1 MTDHVL
7 PDRPMTD
14 RPMTDR
20 PAADPTDDPE
30 VLLERRG
37 SAGII
42 TLNRPKALNALTLTM
57 VRAMRQALD
66 GWATDPAVTRVVVK
80 GAGER
85 AFCAGGDIRVLH
97 DLGKAGRHDEALTF
111 WREEYELNILIKR
124 YPKPYVA
131 LVDGIVMGGGV
142 GVSINGSHVVAGERF
157 TFAMP
162 EVGIGFFPDVGG
174 TYFLPRIPGQIGTYF
189 ALTGERMKQGD
200 ALSTG
205 LATHVMASAR
215 FAEVLDS
222 LCGRETV
229 DQTLEAFADVSLLP
243 ASVTGRRA
251 AIDRCFR
258 FDTVEEIVAALD
270 AEGASD
276 PWCAAQAATIRS
288 KSPTSL
294 KIALA
299 QVRAGARMDFEE
311 AMQTEFRIVSR
322 ICRGH
327 DFYEGVRAVI
337 IDKDNAPRWQPDSLD
352 AVTPAM
358 VAAYFAPLAGN
369 ELVPPVRP

>member
-1 MTDHVL
+1 MSE
-7 PDRPMTD
+7 
-14 RPMTDR
+14 
-20 PAADPTDDPE
+20 PE

-37 SAGII
+37 TAGLI

-57 VRAMRQALD
+57 VREMREALD
-66 GWATDPAVTRVVVK
+66 AWAADPAVTRVVVT

-97 DLGKAGRHDEALTF
+97 DLGKAGRHDEALAF

-142 GVSINGSHVVAGERF
+142 GVSVHGSHVVAGEKF

-174 TYFLPRIPGQIGTYF
+174 TYFLPRIPGEIGTYF

-205 LATHVMASAR
+205 LATHVSASAG
-215 FAEVLDS
+215 FGELTQALT
-222 LCGRETV
+222 GREAV
-229 DQTLEAFADVSLLP
+229 DQTLEAFSGASTQP
-243 ASVTGRRA
+243 AAVTGRRA

-258 FDTVEEIVAALD
+258 FDTVEEIVAALQAD
-270 AEGASD
+270 AD
-276 PWCAAQAATIRS
+276 PWCADVAKTIGA

-299 QVRAGARMDFEE
+299 QIRAGRAMDFEE
-311 AMQTEFRIVSR
+311 AMRTEFRIVSR

-337 IDKDNAPRWQPDSLD
+337 IDKDNAPRWRPATL
-352 AVTPAM
+352 AEVTA
-358 VAAYFAPLAGN
+358 ADIEAYFAPLREG
-369 ELVPPVRP
+369 ELVPPRAGR

>member
-1 MTDHVL
+1 MTDSVGES
-7 PDRPMTD
+7 
-14 RPMTDR
+14 
-20 PAADPTDDPE
+20 E
-30 VLLERRG
+30 VLIERRG
-37 SAGII
+37 SAGLI
-42 TLNRPKALNALTLTM
+42 TLNRPQALNALTLTM
-57 VRAMRQALD
+57 VRGMRAALD
-66 GWATDPAVTRVVVK
+66 DWASDPGVTRVVVV
-80 GAGER
+80 GAGGR

-174 TYFLPRIPGQIGTYF
+174 TYFLPRIPGEIGVYF
-189 ALTGERMKQGD
+189 ALTGDRMKQGD

-205 LATHVMASAR
+205 LATHAVASSR
-215 FAEVLDS
+215 FAEVLEA
-222 LCGRETV
+222 LTGRESV
-229 DQTLEAFADVSLLP
+229 DHTLEAFADVSMVP
-243 ASVTGRRA
+243 ATVTGHRA
-251 AIDRCFR
+251 TVDACFR
-258 FDTVEEIVAALD
+258 FGTVEEILAALD
-270 AEGASD
+270 AGTD
-276 PWCAAQAATIRS
+276 PWCADVARTIRT

-299 QVRAGARMDFEE
+299 QVRVGKGLDFED
-311 AMQTEFRIVSR
+311 AMRTEYRIVSR

-337 IDKDNAPRWQPDSLD
+337 IDKDNAPRWSPISLAEVSAD
-352 AVTPAM
+352 AV
-358 VAAYFAPLAGN
+358 AAHFAPLPGG
-369 ELVPPVRP
+369 ELVPPARTGA

>member
-1 MTDHVL
+1 MTD
-7 PDRPMTD
+7 
-14 RPMTDR
+14 
-20 PAADPTDDPE
+20 AAKDAAVEPE

-37 SAGII
+37 TAGII

-57 VRAMRQALD
+57 VREMRKSLD
-66 GWATDPAVTRVVVK
+66 SWAADPGVTRVVVK
-80 GAGER
+80 GAGDR

-97 DLGKAGRHDEALTF
+97 DLGKSGRHEEALAF

-142 GVSINGSHVVAGERF
+142 GISINGSHIVAGERF

-174 TYFLPRIPGQIGTYF
+174 TYFLPRIPGEAGAYF

-215 FAEVLDS
+215 FAEVLEA
-222 LCGRETV
+222 LCGRESV
-229 DQTLEAFADVSLLP
+229 DHTLEAFAEMSMLP
-243 ASVTGRRA
+243 ASVTSRRS

-258 FDTVEEIVAALD
+258 FDTVEAIVAALD
-270 AEGASD
+270 AEGATD
-276 PWCAAQAATIRS
+276 PWCAAQAATIRT

-294 KIALA
+294 KVALA
-299 QVRAGARMDFEE
+299 QVRRGGSMDFEE
-311 AMQTEFRIVSR
+311 AMRTEFRIVSR

-337 IDKDNAPRWQPDSLD
+337 VDKDNAPRWQPAALD
-352 AVTPAM
+352 GVTPAM
-358 VAAYFAPLAGN
+358 VEAHFAPLDGG

>member
-1 MTDHVL
+1 MTDSL
-7 PDRPMTD
+7 GES
-14 RPMTDR
+14 
-20 PAADPTDDPE
+20 E
-30 VLLERRG
+30 VLIERRG
-37 SAGII
+37 SAGLI
-42 TLNRPKALNALTLTM
+42 TLNRPQALNALTLTM
-57 VRAMRQALD
+57 VRGMRAALD
-66 GWATDPAVTRVVVK
+66 AWANDPGVTRVVVT
-80 GAGER
+80 GAGGK

-97 DLGKAGRHDEALTF
+97 DLGKAGRHDEALQF

-174 TYFLPRIPGQIGTYF
+174 TYFLPRIPGEIGAYF
-189 ALTGERMKQGD
+189 ALTGDRMKQGD

-205 LATHVMASAR
+205 LATHAMASAR
-215 FAEVLDS
+215 FSEVLEA
-222 LCGRETV
+222 LTGRETV
-229 DQTLEAFADVSLLP
+229 DQTLEAFADVAMVP
-243 ASVTGRRA
+243 ATVTGHRA
-251 AIDRCFR
+251 KVDACFR
-258 FDTVEEIVAALD
+258 FDTVEEILAALD
-270 AEGASD
+270 ASAD
-276 PWCAAQAATIRS
+276 PWCADVAKTIAR

-299 QVRAGARMDFEE
+299 QVRAGKSLDFED
-311 AMQTEFRIVSR
+311 AMRTEFRIVSR

-337 IDKDNAPRWQPDSLD
+337 IDKDNAPRWNP
-352 AVTPAM
+352 AVLADVSPEA
-358 VAAYFAPLAGN
+358 VAAHFAALPEG
-369 ELVPPVRP
+369 ELVPPARTRP